1 MNIATLLSV
10 AAGLASPIG
19 VWSTGS
25 GADAGRVEIA
35 PCGTAL
41 CGRVIDA
48 ARLGVDPDQR
58 DVRNHDLALRA
69 RPIRGLTVLKDFT
82 GGPPVWSG
90 GEAYD
95 PKTGDDSKNV
105 QLRLT
110 SPDRLAIKGCVAI
123 FCRTEVWTKVR

>member
-1 MNIATLLSV
+1 MDITILLAS
-10 AAGLASPIG
+10 AAVLASPIG

-25 GADAGRVEIA
+25 GADAGKVRVE
-35 PCGTAL
+35 PCGAAL

-48 ARLGVDPDQR
+48 ARLRVDPDQR
-58 DVRNHDLALRA
+58 DARNRDPALRG
-69 RPIRGLTVLKDFT
+69 RPIRGLVVLRGFT

-110 SPDRLAIKGCVAI
+110 SPDRLAIKGCLAI
-123 FCRTEVWTKVR
+123 FCRTEVWTRVR

>member
-1 MNIATLLSV
+1 MNANTLIAV
-10 AAGLASPIG
+10 AAVLASPIG

-25 GADAGRVEIA
+25 GADAGKVRIE
-35 PCGTAL
+35 PCGGAL

-48 ARLGVDPDQR
+48 ARLRVEPDQR
-58 DVRNHDLALRA
+58 DARNRDPALRG
-69 RPIRGLTVLKDFT
+69 RPIRGLTVLKGFT
-82 GGPPVWSG
+82 GGPAVWTG

-123 FCRTEVWTKVR
+123 FCRTEVWTRVR

>member
-1 MNIATLLSV
+1 MNIPTLFLL
-10 AAGLASPIG
+10 AAGVASPIG

-25 GADAGRVEIA
+25 GADAGKVQIA
-35 PCGTAL
+35 PCGEAL
-41 CGRVIDA
+41 CGRVIAA
-48 ARLGVDPDQR
+48 ARLRVDPDQR
-58 DVRNHDLALRA
+58 DVRNHDLALRG
-69 RPIRGLTVLKDFT
+69 RPIRSLTVLRNFT

-123 FCRTEVWTKVR
+123 FCRTEVWTRVR